1 MKRKMIIEI
10 DLTSRFGDPSQLEY
24 KLNEI
29 VDMIKSAAERER
41 FDEDNRIVYND
52 WEDPHVCELSM
63 FIEVK
68 DE

>member
-29 VDMIKSAAERER
+29 VDTIKSAAERER